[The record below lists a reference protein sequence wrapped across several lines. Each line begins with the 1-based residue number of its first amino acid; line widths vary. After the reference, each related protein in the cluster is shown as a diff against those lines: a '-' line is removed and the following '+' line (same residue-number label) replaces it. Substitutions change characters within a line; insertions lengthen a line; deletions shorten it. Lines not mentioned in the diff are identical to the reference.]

1 MCPVLCKSQPKTLF
15 SASEVAEILKSIK
28 TKAEE
33 CATWEGTIST
43 YRSEINK
50 ELRKLGK

>member
-1 MCPVLCKSQPKTLF
+1 MCAGLGKCLNKVLF

-50 ELRKLGK
+50 ELRKLGN